1 MSLAVSGLTVDESSS
16 THNITKFF
24 SNAAEGNHNN
34 SSNSNNINIAVQEI
48 TTVEAKPSS
57 SPSVKDVKG
66 ESNKKGIA
74 ALFFSRKDT
83 TADDSLDAEE
93 KTRCDECGNWIAIKD
108 VAEHADYHF
117 AKKLQ
122 EEDRRNQNTA
132 VQDSSTAKPTAA
144 PAAKKRKGVPH
155 NDDTQKESRR
165 LFFQPRRS

>member
-34 SSNSNNINIAVQEI
+34 ISNNNSINIAVQEM
-48 TTVEAKPSS
+48 TTVETKPSS
-57 SPSVKDVKG
+57 SRSVKDVKI

-83 TADDSLDAEE
+83 TADDNCDAEE
-93 KTRCDECGNWIAIKD
+93 KTRCDECGNWIAITD

-122 EEDRRNQNTA
+122 EEDRRNQNIA
-132 VQDSSTAKPTAA
+132 VQDSSTAKPAA
-144 PAAKKRKGVPH
+144 VPTSKKRKSVPH
-155 NDDTQKESRR
+155 KDDTHKESRR
-165 LFFQPRRS
+165 LFFQPRR